1 MAFQSQIGFRRA
13 PQRHRSKPSVRF
25 RKTTSG
31 AGGGSISNS
40 VPLREKRIDIQI
52 DEETKQIRIGENTGG
67 VSCGKN
73 GSFSCSLAI
82 FKIVGS
88 ESILLTDGGD
98 GWWYGTYANQGAFN
112 EQANR

>member
-13 PQRHRSKPSVRF
+13 PAPHRSKPFAKF
-25 RKTTSG
+25 RKTSSG
-31 AGGGSISNS
+31 AGGGTISNS

-52 DEETKQIRIGENTGG
+52 DEETMQIRIGENASG

-98 GWWYGTYANQGAFN
+98 GWWYGSYYREGNTK
-112 EQANR
+112 

>member
-13 PQRHRSKPSVRF
+13 TAPHRSKPFVRF

-31 AGGGSISNS
+31 AGGGTISNA

-52 DEETKQIRIGENTGG
+52 DEDTKQIRIGEDKCG

-88 ESILLTDGGD
+88 ESVLLTDGGD
-98 GWWYGTYANQGAFN
+98 GWWYGTYANLGGTQ
-112 EQANR
+112 